1 MDKITRSF
9 IVRIALLLFVS
20 FCFLTIIRLQFK
32 NNDINADKARKSEQ
46 IIEAADELE
55 KLERLHE
62 KPVDDEY
69 VEEAARYEYG
79 YRYPG
84 EIVFYNDN

>member
-62 KPVDDEY
+62 KPFDEY
-69 VEEAARYEYG
+69 AEEAARNELD

>member
-1 MDKITRSF
+1 MNKITRSF

-32 NNDINADKARKSEQ
+32 INDLKADKARMNEQ
-46 IIEAADELE
+46 IIEAEDERE
-55 KLERLHE
+55 EMKRLAE
-62 KPVDDEY
+62 KPFDDAY
-69 VEEAARYEYG
+69 VEEVARKECG
-79 YRYPG
+79 YCDPE

>member
-1 MDKITRSF
+1 MNKITRSF

-32 NNDINADKARKSEQ
+32 INDLKADKALMNEQ
-46 IIEAADELE
+46 ILEAEDERE
-55 KLERLHE
+55 KMKRLAE
-62 KPVDDEY
+62 KPFDDAY
-69 VEEAARYEYG
+69 VEEVARNELD
-79 YRYPG
+79 YRDPG